1 MSKRFGQSVLVFVA
15 LATIINLAGCRT
27 TTSKL
32 ASVPGLGW
40 MERGGEEGWAKY
52 EPAPGLPKPSSTSE
66 PTFERSNGSA
76 LTSKDSGSSNR
87 SSFAS
92 TNVGPKPRFDASR
105 FSPSGLPK
113 GEKVDKS
120 FGDYASAYGKYGPP
134 KAGDASLA
142 APQKGMY
149 SADTPNYASKSSSST
164 GGYGGAAS
172 QSKPTDDASKSP
184 YGYAAKSRYDSG
196 VAASAGSPKESSPTY
211 TASANSRFGA
221 SAYENKST
229 TPKPYTPPG
238 FVTSPTTVAENAKST
253 VASGTQKARDYL
265 GNAEKALMGNVDGLA
280 STPKYTNNA
289 IDGATQPFNRYA
301 ESATKTVNDIAS
313 SARSTVA
320 TKTDQI
326 VNQGQTTFNQYA
338 DSAAN
343 TANQYL
349 GAAQNKIDS
358 AKSAANET
366 LNAATSKYNNAVAT
380 ASEYA
385 NGFGATKGSTPA
397 ATTTQNPVSN
407 MQKQVGGQI
416 QSYAQQAKSS
426 FEQSA
431 ASTYEQAKTT
441 AGQYATA
448 TADTIRKD
456 AQSMANTVANSE
468 TVKSATST
476 ANNFI
481 NSARNSIGNASTAV
495 GNAANGIGQ
504 SAQNVMQ
511 TVSAQAPTSYP
522 STATPNP
529 FVVSGNAAR
538 NSNPA
543 APTGNTVAP
552 PSFQSPAFQSPVQTP
567 ATTAPP
573 TTIQRSTTPF
583 RPGSTSTFKGAMTT
597 KKQAVELASANATPS
612 PSDEHLVLAVG
623 DQYQFPVTLR

>member
-15 LATIINLAGCRT
+15 LAATMNLAGCRT

-40 MERGGEEGWAKY
+40 MERGEEEGWAKY

-66 PTFERSNGSA
+66 PTFDRSSGSA
-76 LTSKDSGSSNR
+76 LASKDSGSSGR

-134 KAGDASLA
+134 KSGDESLA

-164 GGYGGAAS
+164 GGYGGLAG
-172 QSKPTDDASKSP
+172 QSKPKTDDTSNSP

-196 VAASAGSPKESSPTY
+196 ITSSASSPTESSPTY

-221 SAYENKST
+221 SAYESKST

-238 FVTSPTTVAENAKST
+238 FVTSPTTLAENAKST

-265 GNAEKALMGNVDGLA
+265 GNAEKALMGSVDELA
-280 STPKYTNNA
+280 NTPKYTSNA
-289 IDGATQPFNRYA
+289 IDGAAQPFNRYA
-301 ESATKTVNDIAS
+301 ETATKTVNDIAS

-380 ASEYA
+380 ATEYA
-385 NGFGATKGSTPA
+385 NGFGATTGSTPA
-397 ATTTQNPVSN
+397 ATTTQNPFSN
-407 MQKQVGGQI
+407 VQKQVGGQI
-416 QSYAQQAKSS
+416 QNYAQQAKSS

-431 ASTYEQAKTT
+431 ASTYEQAKST

-495 GNAANGIGQ
+495 SNAANGIGQ

-511 TVSAQAPTSYP
+511 TVSAQAPTAYP

-538 NSNPA
+538 SSNPV
-543 APTGNTVAP
+543 APTGNTAAP
-552 PSFQSPAFQSPVQTP
+552 PSFKSPAYQSP

-583 RPGSTSTFKGAMTT
+583 RPGSTSTFQGAMTT
-597 KKQAVELASANATPS
+597 KKQAVELASATATTSPS
-612 PSDEHLVLAVG
+612 PEHLVLAVG